1 MFTIRK
7 ATIDDRSLIHDLAS
21 RIWENTYGKILSKEQ
36 LDYMFDMMYAPDNIL
51 KQMEE
56 LHHQYFII
64 LADDMPAG
72 YLSIEKTGENTYNFQ
87 KIYSL
92 PEMHGTGIGR
102 FIIEQGINYLKE
114 VHTGPFTIGKPL
126 QSRHRLLQTYGIT
139 GNRHTG
145 PSYRKRLFH
154 ERLYHGHGSGE

>member
-56 LHHQYFII
+56 LH
-64 LADDMPAG
+64 
-72 YLSIEKTGENTYNFQ
+72 
-87 KIYSL
+87 
-92 PEMHGTGIGR
+92 GTGIGR

-114 VHTGPFTIGKPL
+114 VHTGPFTIELYVNRYNPAIGFY
-126 QSRHRLLQTYGIT
+126 RHMGLREIGTRDHHI
-139 GNRHTG
+139 GNG
-145 PSYRKRLFH
+145 YFMNDYIMGMEVENK
-154 ERLYHGHGSGE
+154 

>member
-114 VHTGPFTIGKPL
+114 VHTGPFKPL